1 MDWLKVAAT
10 AQKLRDGLALLVKSE
25 KDVSNERIIARGQE
39 LEQALCGFIE
49 ALKNET
55 NK

>member
-10 AQKLRDGLALLVKSE
+10 AQKLKDGLALLVKTE
-25 KDVSNERIIARGQE
+25 KEVSNERIIAKGQE

-49 ALKNET
+49 ALKDET
-55 NK
+55 NE